1 MNFINEIIENL
12 KHISFEK
19 IIDIGIGLAIIVIFK
34 ILSSSFAY
42 IIVKMFKYKEKDKKK
57 IKENGFYKPL
67 KAFFVLLGVYIA
79 AMSLKLPENIFATI
93 TKIFKICTIILLSKG

>member
-1 MNFINEIIENL
+1 MI
-12 KHISFEK
+12 K
-19 IIDIGIGLAIIVIFK
+19 
-34 ILSSSFAY
+34 
-42 IIVKMFKYKEKDKKK
+42 KDKKK

-93 TKIFKICTIILLSKG
+93 TGEIATNTNKTAKLPYAGTNSSVVVVVIALAASAIYAYKKVSDYNI